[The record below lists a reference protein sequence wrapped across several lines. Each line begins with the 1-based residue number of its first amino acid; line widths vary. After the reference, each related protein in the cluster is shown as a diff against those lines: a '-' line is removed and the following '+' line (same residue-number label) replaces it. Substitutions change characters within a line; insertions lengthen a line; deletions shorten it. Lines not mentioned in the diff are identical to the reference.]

1 MCCKLKEL
9 INRYIEVSLSVHR
22 RGDRLTKQQLISDLT
37 VDQHYTM
44 RFVASNGEC
53 TSTELAQHF
62 DVEKSAVTSI
72 IKRLVDKKLISRRR
86 DQNDRRVVYLSL
98 TEEGRKLY
106 DECEERIYKIVGNF
120 ISKFND
126 EEISGFIKT
135 YEKLNRLLAEFEKN
149 GDETTK

>member
-44 RFVASNGEC
+44 RFVANNGEC

-106 DECEERIYKIVGNF
+106 DECEERIYQAVGSF
-120 ISKFND
+120 ISKFDND
-126 EEISGFIKT
+126 EISGFINT

-149 GDETTK
+149 GDESSK